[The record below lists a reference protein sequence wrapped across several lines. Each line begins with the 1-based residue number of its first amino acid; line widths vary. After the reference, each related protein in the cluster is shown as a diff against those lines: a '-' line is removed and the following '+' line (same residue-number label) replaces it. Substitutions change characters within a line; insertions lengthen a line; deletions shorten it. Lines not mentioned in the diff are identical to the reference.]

1 MSPCPLSS
9 SGALPHDHPSS
20 DSLRFSRGQHAPTL
34 LTVCP
39 MEATII
45 FQTSIVGTMDP
56 FFKVT
61 NQFWILLSLKQ
72 VLKPVQAQSFLLY
85 PPNQQSTFST
95 IQPPWLSWPYLW
107 FWFCDLICPPLV
119 PIAGFILESYLL
131 LYSLFMLF
139 FWLWYITIKSCLN
152 KDLRQ
157 LPKIIWGERKT
168 KTKCPPTQL
177 AAFSFLRPGYEQQQ
191 QQKMMFG

>member
-39 MEATII
+39 MGATII

-119 PIAGFILESYLL
+119 PIARFILESYLL
-131 LYSLFMLF
+131 LYSLFMLSSGYDTSPSRVV
-139 FWLWYITIKSCLN
+139 WIKTSGSSPRLYEV
-152 KDLRQ
+152 KGRQ
-157 LPKIIWGERKT
+157 RQNAHQPNWQHF
-168 KTKCPPTQL
+168 P
-177 AAFSFLRPGYEQQQ
+177 F
-191 QQKMMFG
+191 